1 MNTNNR
7 NRKKNKE
14 QINIFKPENDTVE
27 GILRWKLENNGSKPG
42 DTIVWNGKTYHWFTN
57 QHGGGT
63 WFFHKINNFNVKEN
77 WFEVNS
83 VE

>member
-14 QINIFKPENDTVE
+14 QIYIFKLENDTVE

-42 DTIVWNGKTYHWFTN
+42 DTIV
-57 QHGGGT
+57 
-63 WFFHKINNFNVKEN
+63 
-77 WFEVNS
+77 
-83 VE
+83 